1 MLYFFAFKE
10 NQAMNFVLPPE
21 QGILEE
27 YLLAS
32 RIIDREQLDVAK
44 RMQLR
49 QEAPLLMV
57 LYQLSFINI
66 KQFSQILDWLFQTSL

>member
-1 MLYFFAFKE
+1 
-10 NQAMNFVLPPE
+10 MNFVLPPD

-27 YLLAS
+27 YLLNAH
-32 RIIDREQLDVAK
+32 IIDREQLEVAK

-57 LYQLSFINI
+57 LYQLSFIDI
-66 KQFSQILDWLFQTSL
+66 QQFRQILDWLFQTSP

>member
-1 MLYFFAFKE
+1 
-10 NQAMNFVLPPE
+10 MNFVLPPN

-27 YLLAS
+27 YLLNS

-66 KQFSQILDWLFQTSL
+66 HQFSQILDWLFQTSL

>member
-1 MLYFFAFKE
+1 
-10 NQAMNFVLPPE
+10 MNFVLPPD
-21 QGILEE
+21 QGVLEE
-27 YLLAS
+27 YLLNA

-57 LYQLSFINI
+57 LYQLSFIDI
-66 KQFSQILDWLFQTSL
+66 QQFRQILDWLFQTSP

>member
-1 MLYFFAFKE
+1 
-10 NQAMNFVLPPE
+10 MNFVLPPD

-27 YLLAS
+27 YLLNA
-32 RIIDREQLDVAK
+32 RIIDREQLEVAK

-57 LYQLSFINI
+57 LYQLSFIDI
-66 KQFSQILDWLFQTSL
+66 QQFRQILDWLFQTSP

>member
-1 MLYFFAFKE
+1 MFQPLMLKH
-10 NQAMNFVLPPE
+10 AMNFVLPPN
-21 QGILEE
+21 QGTLEE
-27 YLLAS
+27 YLLNS
-32 RIIDREQLDVAK
+32 RIIDREQLEVAK

-66 KQFSQILDWLFQTSL
+66 QQFSQILDWLFQASL